1 MELMLRRTHM
11 PVTTAANHCAG
22 AAPADSEPGA
32 AMRAVARKL
41 TAHGFAV
48 PEPEEPESR
57 RLMVTNLPGTTCDV
71 RVDDDGGVTWEYWRR
86 VSKGA
91 DPDRLAGLVEWLLA
105 PERSARPRRTAGRV
119 VTAGLWGIV
128 GRALKARGLQV
139 DLAVCAD
146 DHELEV
152 VADIVVTNPAHPER
166 GRVLVGDEAG
176 LTWESDYYTPAP
188 QDPLT
193 IADVIITVLDEDIED
208 GYVQRGEPVLAGAGR
223 GNGR

>member
-1 MELMLRRTHM
+1 M

-22 AAPADSEPGA
+22 AALSDSPPGA

-41 TAHGFAV
+41 AAHGFDV
-48 PEPEEPESR
+48 REPEWSAGR
-57 RLMVTNLPGTTCDV
+57 RLIVTNLPGTTCDV
-71 RVDDDGGVTWEYWRR
+71 TVDDGGGVTWEYWRR
-86 VSKGA
+86 ADKGA

-105 PERSARPRRTAGRV
+105 PERAARPRRTARRV
-119 VTAGLWGIV
+119 VTAELQRIV
-128 GRALKARGLQV
+128 GRALRARSLEV
-139 DLAVCAD
+139 NLDVCTD
-146 DHELEV
+146 DHELLV

-176 LTWESDYYTPAP
+176 LIWESDYCTPAP

-193 IADVIITVLDEDIED
+193 IADVIITVLDEDIAD
-208 GYVQRGEPVLAGAGR
+208 GYVQRGEPVLAGTGR